1 MYNDFILIEDNIMS
15 ILEET
20 RIAVDVYRYTTL
32 EDQEL
37 ILKALNHDDETDKD
51 SEAGLIIVRNHT
63 DSSERRMR
71 YTSIQ
76 IIDKEEIYL

>member
-15 ILEET
+15 ILEEN

-37 ILKALNHDDETDKD
+37 ILKALNHEDETDKD
-51 SEAGLIIVRNHT
+51 SEAGLIIVRWIQGNYAGAW
-63 DSSERRMR
+63 SE
-71 YTSIQ
+71 IQ

>member
-51 SEAGLIIVRNHT
+51 SEAGLIIVRWTQGNYA
-63 DSSERRMR
+63 SSWSE
-71 YTSIQ
+71 IQ